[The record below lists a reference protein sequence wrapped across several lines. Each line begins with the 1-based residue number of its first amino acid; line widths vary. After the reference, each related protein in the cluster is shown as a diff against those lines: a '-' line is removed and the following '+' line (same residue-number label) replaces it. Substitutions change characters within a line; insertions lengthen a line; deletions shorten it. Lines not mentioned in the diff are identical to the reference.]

1 MPFLLDFMG
10 YMKTLCQNGLK
21 SGQNDQYQ
29 VMIVANRIDTICY
42 NLNGQLTL
50 LLYGFIAVEAWDF
63 NTC

>member
-1 MPFLLDFMG
+1 MPFLLVFMG

-42 NLNGQLTL
+42 NLNGQFARRR
-50 LLYGFIAVEAWDF
+50 GAHD
-63 NTC
+63 